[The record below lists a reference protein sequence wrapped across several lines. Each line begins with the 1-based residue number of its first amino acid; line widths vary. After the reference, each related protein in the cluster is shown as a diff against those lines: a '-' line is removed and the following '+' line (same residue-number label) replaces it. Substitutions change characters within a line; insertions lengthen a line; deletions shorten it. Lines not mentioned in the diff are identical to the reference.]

1 MKEKHSLGK
10 RLAAMGL
17 ALAVGLGSL
26 GIGVGRTTALAAS
39 DAPAWASNAMDKM
52 SELGVIRGDVDG
64 QIHANRAVTRAE
76 FISMLN
82 RAFNYTNHSGGDL
95 PFEDMTG
102 EEWYADNI
110 RVAYE
115 QGYFSG
121 ISETSAGATKAIN
134 REEAT
139 SLLCR
144 NLKIDTKEL
153 LLDQFTDGRNISRW
167 ARPTVGAAVD
177 KGYMSGYSDGSFR
190 PQRNI
195 SRAEAAVVLSNSLG
209 TMLTAPGDYTFGT
222 LSGNVTISSSDVV
235 LYDTVIA
242 GDLYI
247 TEGVGTGFLG
257 LSNVTVLG
265 EVIVCGGGEG
275 NWGGNSVTL
284 ENCTINKL
292 TADGPAER
300 PLALNAI
307 GTTAVN
313 STNVKSNAYL
323 ENSPDTEIGFSN
335 VVMDAEPD
343 EELHL
348 SGYFN
353 VVEVKGPQNGLTL
366 GKGSIGNL
374 VVDEDA
380 VDSIVVLDRDTNV
393 DNMRIDS
400 ASTIN
405 GRGDVE
411 TAYVTTAGVSIEMLP
426 NQIEIRPGVVTNING
441 KEMGSLDGEESSDEP
456 RILSGYPKTDEL
468 AQNATK
474 MMFSTNKP
482 GTIYWGLSYKEIDA
496 PTEDQLLKP
505 ATVAQFKQKGSISV
519 AESRKEDIISIGGL
533 ETDVQYTLYAVLK
546 DDHENVSNISKVTFR
561 TPNNTVPGFVAGY
574 PKAVGRTSE
583 SLDILA
589 MTTKDAAVYWVVM
602 PQGAVAPTVRQMRN
616 EEYEGDIA
624 HGHRNNCKKNAE
636 YSFTV
641 DDLEELVVY
650 DIYVMATDGIN
661 DSAVVKLT
669 GTTKD
674 TTPPEFTP
682 TTPRQDK
689 VQDTTVDVKVGTTE
703 NATLYYVVCERGTAW
718 PVPIPPAVEPP
729 DLDSDEAKEAI
740 LTANNAMISGRVN
753 VQVGQEATVQIRGL
767 QPETSYDCYMA
778 LADAAGNVST
788 IKKIVI
794 KTRDVI
800 PPTAEMYFPDDIEGR
815 PQVENE
821 IHIVFSEEVWNRLT
835 NAPMVPD
842 TADTEENVSLKNL
855 FVLYDRTN
863 GKNDETVRIDFTKV
877 RIEEGEKAATIV
889 VFPPDAFINQD
900 GGRGL
905 TSGSRYQF
913 ELSNIV
919 DTSGNAMKQKTLLEE
934 FQTTPPLVQLT
945 RTENEESVDKTKID
959 YLDATFTIEPQSNKT
974 ADSVLYDM
982 IFESDTTIS
991 FELYYREFGSTAN
1004 FQPLAISGLCDLS
1017 GSSMNTAYVPRIVV
1031 SPGQTK
1037 GAISLH
1043 YIIDRQIEGNEN
1055 FHYEKFSTLK
1065 PGEYGIRVTSIGSD
1079 SGRGGWNKT
1088 VNMAVRCVVGSR
1100 TNLNAIAPNPIP
1112 SVVDPAVESGN
1123 VSLVNYPLTFNL
1135 MLPFTDTIVPKF
1147 VDPYP
1152 LLYPPKDDASSLD
1165 NALIADTLIRPQVVA
1180 DRPATMYYLIAPVN
1194 GNVMDGQNTVDPML
1208 KEVQKDITIKPGDDT
1223 NPPVIENG
1231 YTFEQDNLDD
1241 CLGFAMLSGDKVPN
1255 GGIYG
1260 TWDIKNT
1267 TMHQYPIEGLEPEK
1281 VYDIFMVLKGTPAE
1295 PSHVWHRRFKTTKIK
1310 PPVLQRIQ
1318 VNPIVVPGTQEDAAQ
1333 VTIWSDKYSNIWWA
1347 IYPEDTVKDYLNDD
1361 GTSIKPA
1368 HVQTVTT
1375 MIRDS
1380 FGEASQMGALDHGE
1394 EIANESAGT
1403 YVTKTFQTKNGPGNY
1418 RVLAIAQSLITG
1430 NPPLEVGDLSDILV
1444 SSRFSRL
1451 DIIPPDLM
1459 GKRFTVN
1466 NKIVN
1471 IQFDKALYHWG
1482 GDNGKATEV
1491 TEDSAKTI
1499 QILEPADAKVIKGLM
1514 DANNVVDTLS
1524 IQLKEDPKHGQ
1535 TLTIMAI
1542 RRLANANNN
1551 PMMKNI
1557 TLTFVDGWIG
1567 PDGNAFTGYVVDPS
1581 EYSAPPPE
1589 MPDTPA
1595 PPDTTRTLF
1604 SNRGQQT
1611 VQTFGTA
1618 MNPPRVVTGI
1628 SAVSAI
1634 NRGGD
1639 YSGVVTVTFNG
1650 KVFYRDVD
1658 GSFQPIS
1665 NVTTLMDGLEMY
1677 GSGIITGA
1685 TESSFTAYSNLP
1697 DGTQASGKTL
1707 STAKLRFS
1715 DVQEGDRLVC
1725 TMTLY
1730 DTDGKVL
1737 NGFTLD
1743 FVDMENRAGANTG
1756 FSQARQQS
1764 RWELQ

>member
-411 TAYVTTAGVSIEMLP
+411 TAYVTTTGVSIEMLP

-718 PVPIPPAVEPP
+718 PVPTPPAVEPP
-729 DLDSDEAKEAI
+729 DLDSEEAKQAI
-740 LTANNAMISGRVN
+740 LTANNAMISGRMN
-753 VQVGQEATVQIRGL
+753 VQVGQEATAQIRGL

-800 PPTAEMYFPDDIEGR
+800 PPTAEMYFPDDVEGR

-934 FQTTPPLVQLT
+934 FQTTPPLVLLT

-982 IFESDTTIS
+982 ILESDTTIG
-991 FELYYREFGSTAN
+991 FELYYREYGSTAN
-1004 FQPLAISGLCDLS
+1004 FQPLAISGLCDL
-1017 GSSMNTAYVPRIVV
+1017 GIEGNTPNPSYEPVIMLNA
-1031 SPGQTK
+1031 GQSR
-1037 GAISLH
+1037 GAVSLH
-1043 YIIDRQIEGNEN
+1043 YIIDRQIEGNSN
-1055 FHYEKFSTLK
+1055 FHFERFNQLK
-1065 PGEYGIRVTSIGSD
+1065 PGEYGIRIVSIEGD
-1079 SGRGGWNKT
+1079 RTRGGWNKT
-1088 VNMAVRCVVGSR
+1088 VNMSVKCVAGSR
-1100 TNLNAIAPNPIP
+1100 TNLNAIAGNPLP
-1112 SVVDPAVESGN
+1112 SIVDGAIQAGN
-1123 VSLVNYPLTFNL
+1123 VSQVNYPLNFNL
-1135 MLPFTDTIVPKF
+1135 MLPFTDVLVPRF
-1147 VDPYP
+1147 LDGYP
-1152 LLYPPKDDASSLD
+1152 KLYPPKDDEPIES
-1165 NALIADTLIRPQVVA
+1165 ALIADMLIRPQVMT
-1180 DRPATMYYLIAPVN
+1180 DRKATLYYLLVPAGTVELNGFDETTQTYPQDELNRIGLDIMNDRLKVEN
-1194 GNVMDGQNTVDPML
+1194 RQWGNVEIESGNTM
-1208 KEVQKDITIKPGDDT
+1208 KEVK
-1223 NPPVIENG
+1223 IEN
-1231 YTFEQDNLDD
+1231 L
-1241 CLGFAMLSGDKVPN
+1241 M
-1255 GGIYG
+1255 
-1260 TWDIKNT
+1260 
-1267 TMHQYPIEGLEPEK
+1267 PETE
-1281 VYDIFMVLKGTPAE
+1281 YDVFFVLKGTPPE
-1295 PSHVWHRRFKTTKIK
+1295 LSDVWHKRFKTLKIE
-1310 PPVLQRIQ
+1310 PPVITGIRVDPDINFGMLSI
-1318 VNPIVVPGTQEDAAQ
+1318 T
-1333 VTIWSDKYSNIWWA
+1333 TDKSALVQWI
-1347 IYPEDTVKDYLNDD
+1347 IYPEARVKEFLTDDGAAIRDDAIDQVMNLILTDRNTTGQNAAVDWSQDPGQVAKPTAIEGEYRTDTVK
-1361 GTSIKPA
+1361 TK
-1368 HVQTVTT
+1368 
-1375 MIRDS
+1375 
-1380 FGEASQMGALDHGE
+1380 ELDRR
-1394 EIANESAGT
+1394 
-1403 YVTKTFQTKNGPGNY
+1403 YY
-1418 RVLAIAQSLITG
+1418 RVLAVAKTVLSDGVTV
-1430 NPPLEVGDLSDILV
+1430 VGDYSKIAV
-1444 SSRFSRL
+1444 SNTFTVYDNALPKLNGDRFPVDAENHIYVTFDKGLYFYKGQGQPGEPVTKDKVGSITTIPTTTQ
-1451 DIIPPDLM
+1451 IIPNGCSENGDGVVDVLCIKVPANLTEGYQVTILM
-1459 GKRFTVN
+1459 SNRITSQAGEGT
-1466 NKIVN
+1466 
-1471 IQFDKALYHWG
+1471 A
-1482 GDNGKATEV
+1482 E
-1491 TEDSAKTI
+1491 
-1499 QILEPADAKVIKGLM
+1499 
-1514 DANNVVDTLS
+1514 NVV
-1524 IQLKEDPKHGQ
+1524 
-1535 TLTIMAI
+1535 LTYVV
-1542 RRLANANNN
+1542 N
-1551 PMMKNI
+1551 K
-1557 TLTFVDGWIG
+1557 VG
-1567 PDGNAFTGYVVDPS
+1567 PDGGTPFTGFVTNPQD
-1581 EYSAPPPE
+1581 YSAPPPE
-1589 MPDTPA
+1589 TPD
-1595 PPDTTRTLF
+1595 PPTDTTRTLF
-1604 SNRGQQT
+1604 SNRGQ
-1611 VQTFGTA
+1611 QTFGTA

-1715 DVQEGDRLVC
+1715 NVQEGDRLVC

-1730 DTDGKVL
+1730 DTDGKAL

>member
-26 GIGVGRTTALAAS
+26 GMGVGRTTALAAS

-64 QIHANRAVTRAE
+64 QMHANRAVTRAE

-121 ISETSAGATKAIN
+121 ISETAAGATKAIN

-177 KGYMSGYSDGSFR
+177 KGYMSGYNDGSFR

-209 TMLTAPGDYTFGT
+209 TMLTQPGDYTFGT
-222 LSGNVTISSSDVV
+222 LNGNVTVSSSDVV

-247 TEGVGTGFLG
+247 TEGVGTGFVG
-257 LSNVTVLG
+257 FSNVTVLG

-275 NWGGNSVTL
+275 NWGGNSVTF
-284 ENCTINKL
+284 ENCTINRL
-292 TADGPAER
+292 TADGPADR

-323 ENSPDTEIGFSN
+323 ENDPDTEIGFAN
-335 VVMDAEPD
+335 VVMEAEPD

-366 GKGSIGNL
+366 GKGRIGNL

-380 VDSIVVLDRDTNV
+380 VDSVVVLDRDTNV

-400 ASTIN
+400 ASTVN
-405 GRGDVE
+405 GRGEVEKVYITTTDV
-411 TAYVTTAGVSIEMLP
+411 TVEMLP
-426 NQIEIRPGVVTNING
+426 NEIEIRPGVVTNING
-441 KEMGSLDGEESSDEP
+441 KEMGSLEGAESSDEP
-456 RILSGYPKTDEL
+456 QILSGYPKTDEL
-468 AQNATK
+468 AQNTTK

-546 DDHENVSNISKVTFR
+546 DDHENVSDISKVTFR

-641 DDLEELVVY
+641 NDLEELVIY
-650 DIYVMATDGIN
+650 DIYVMTTDGIN

-674 TTPPEFTP
+674 TTPPEFTA

-703 NATLYYVVCERGTAW
+703 NATLYYVVCERGTDW

-740 LTANNAMISGRVN
+740 LTANNAMISGRAN
-753 VQVGQEATVQIRGL
+753 VRVDQEATVQIRGL

-800 PPTAEMYFPDDIEGR
+800 PPTAKMYFPDDIEGR

-842 TADTEENVSLKNL
+842 TADTEEKVSLKNL

-863 GKNDETVRIDFTKV
+863 GKADETVRIDFTKV

-889 VFPPDAFINQD
+889 VFPPEAFINQD

-982 IFESDTTIS
+982 ILESDTTIS

-1017 GSSMNTAYVPRIVV
+1017 GNNMNTAYVPRIVV
-1031 SPGQTK
+1031 SPNQKK

-1112 SVVDPAVESGN
+1112 GVVDPAVESGN

-1152 LLYPPKDDASSLD
+1152 LLYAPEEDEGLEE
-1165 NALIADTLIRPQVVA
+1165 ALIADTLIRPQVVA

-1194 GNVMDGQNTVDPML
+1194 GDMNGQNTVDPAL
-1208 KEVQKDITIKPGDDT
+1208 QEVTKSMEIKPGAGQ
-1223 NPPVIENG
+1223 VQVV
-1231 YTFEQDNLDD
+1231 TFEQDNLDD
-1241 CLGFAMLSGDKVPN
+1241 CLGFAMLSGDKVPT

-1347 IYPEDTVKDYLNDD
+1347 IYPEDAVKDYLDDD
-1361 GTSIKPA
+1361 GTSIKPDD
-1368 HVQTVTT
+1368 VQTVIS

-1403 YVTKTFQTKNGPGNY
+1403 YVTKTFQTKNGTGNY

-1430 NPPLEVGDLSDILV
+1430 NPPLEVGDLSEILV

-1451 DIIPPDLM
+1451 DIIPPDLL
-1459 GKRFTVN
+1459 GDRFTVE
-1466 NKIVN
+1466 NKVVN
-1471 IQFDKALYHWG
+1471 IMFDKALYFWG
-1482 GDNGKATEV
+1482 GDNG
-1491 TEDSAKTI
+1491 SAKKVTPETAKTDI
-1499 QILEPADAKVIKGLM
+1499 TVINPAGAKVTNGYV
-1514 DANNVVDTLS
+1514 DANGAVTILGITL
-1524 IQLKEDPKHGQ
+1524 QTEPKHGE
-1535 TLTIMAI
+1535 TLQIFAMNY
-1542 RRLANANNN
+1542 LSNANNN
-1551 PMMKNI
+1551 PMTKHI
-1557 TLTFVDGWIG
+1557 QLTYVDGWIG
-1567 PDGNAFTGYVVDPS
+1567 PDGNAFTGYVLNFAD
-1581 EYSAPPPE
+1581 YSAPPPPE
-1589 MPDTPA
+1589 TPDTPDK
-1595 PPDTTRTLF
+1595 PDAGRTLF
-1604 SNRGQQT
+1604 SNRAQQT
-1611 VQTFGTA
+1611 VQTFGMA
-1618 MNPPRVVTGI
+1618 MNPPKVTTGI

-1639 YSGVVTVTFNG
+1639 YSGLVTISFSG

-1658 GSFQPIS
+1658 GSFKPIS
-1665 NVTTLMDGLEMY
+1665 DVKTLMDGLQMY
-1677 GSGIITGA
+1677 GSGQITGA

-1697 DGTQASGKTL
+1697 DGTTASGKTL

-1715 DVQEGDRLVC
+1715 NVQEGDRLVC

-1730 DTDGKVL
+1730 DTNGKAL

-1743 FVDMENRAGANTG
+1743 FVDMESRAGANMG

>member
-26 GIGVGRTTALAAS
+26 GLGAGRATVLAAN
-39 DAPAWASNAMDKM
+39 DAPAWASDAVDKM
-52 SELGVIRGDVDG
+52 SELGVIRGDADG
-64 QIHANRAVTRAE
+64 QMHANRAVTRAE

-82 RAFNYTNHSGGDL
+82 RAFNYTDHSGGDL

-121 ISETSAGATKAIN
+121 VSETAAGATRAIN

-177 KGYMSGYSDGSFR
+177 KGYMSGYNDGSFR
-190 PQRNI
+190 PKRNI

-209 TMLTAPGDYTFGT
+209 TILSAPGDYTFGT
-222 LSGNVTISSSDVV
+222 LNGNVTVSSSDVV

-247 TEGVGTGFLG
+247 TEGVGTGFAG
-257 LSNVTVLG
+257 FSNVTVLG

-275 NWGGNSVTL
+275 NWGGNSVTF
-284 ENCTINKL
+284 ENCTINRL
-292 TADGPAER
+292 TADGPADR
-300 PLALNAI
+300 PLALYAI

-323 ENSPDTEIGFSN
+323 ENHPDTEVGFAN
-335 VVMDAEPD
+335 VTMDGEPD

-353 VVEVKGPQNGLTL
+353 VVEVMGPQNGLTL
-366 GKGSIGNL
+366 GKGRIGNL

-380 VDSIVVLDRDTNV
+380 ADSIVVLDRDTTV
-393 DNMRIDS
+393 DNMRVDS
-400 ASTIN
+400 ASTVN
-405 GRGDVE
+405 GSGDVDMV
-411 TAYVTTAGVSIEMLP
+411 YVTTPGVTIEMLP
-426 NQIEIRPGVVTNING
+426 DQIEIRPGVVTNING

-468 AQNATK
+468 AQNTTK
-474 MMFSTNKP
+474 MLFSTNKP
-482 GTIYWGLSYKEIDA
+482 GTVYWGLSYKEIDA
-496 PTEDQLLKP
+496 PTEDQLLKS
-505 ATVAQFKQKGSISV
+505 ATVVQFKQKGSLAV
-519 AESRKEDIISIGGL
+519 AESRNELSINIGGL
-533 ETDVQYTLYAVLK
+533 ETDVQYTLYALLQ
-546 DDHENVSNISKVTFR
+546 DDRGDVSPIREVTFR
-561 TPNNTVPGFVAGY
+561 TPNNTVPGFVSGY
-574 PKAVGRTSE
+574 PRAEGRTSS

-641 DDLEELVVY
+641 NGLEELVVY
-650 DIYVMATDGIN
+650 DIYVMTTDGIN

-674 TTPPEFTP
+674 TTPPEFTA

-703 NATLYYVVCERGTAW
+703 NATLYYVVCERGTDW
-718 PVPIPPAVEPP
+718 PVPVPPAVEPP
-729 DLDSDEAKEAI
+729 ALDSEEAKQAI

-753 VQVGQEATVQIRGL
+753 VRVDQEATVQIRGL

-778 LADAAGNVST
+778 LADAAGNVSD

-800 PPTAEMYFPDDIEGR
+800 PPTAEMFFPDDIEGR

-842 TADTEENVSLKNL
+842 TEDTEENVSLKNL
-855 FVLYDRTN
+855 FVLYDRTD
-863 GKNDETVRIDFTKV
+863 GKSNETVSIDFTKV
-877 RIEEGEKAATIV
+877 RIEEGEKAATVV
-889 VFPPDAFINQD
+889 VFPPEAFINQD

-982 IFESDTTIS
+982 ILESDTTIG

-1017 GSSMNTAYVPRIVV
+1017 GSSTNADYEPVIMLNA
-1031 SPGQTK
+1031 GQSK
-1037 GAISLH
+1037 GAVSLH
-1043 YIIDRQIEGNEN
+1043 YIIDRQIEGNTL
-1055 FHYEKFSTLK
+1055 FHFERFNQLK
-1065 PGEYGIRVTSIGSD
+1065 PGEYGIRIVSIEGD
-1079 SGRGGWNKT
+1079 RTRGGWNRT
-1088 VNMAVRCVVGSR
+1088 VNISVKCVSGSR
-1100 TNLNAIAPNPIP
+1100 TNLNAIAGNPLP
-1112 SVVDPAVESGN
+1112 SIVDGAIQAGN
-1123 VSLVNYPLTFNL
+1123 VSQVNYPLNFNL
-1135 MLPFTDTIVPKF
+1135 MIPFTDTIIPHFLDGYPK
-1147 VDPYP
+1147 
-1152 LLYPPKDDASSLD
+1152 LEPPKEGEPIE
-1165 NALIADTLIRPQVVA
+1165 NALIADMLIRPQVMT
-1180 DRPATMYYLIAPVN
+1180 DRAATLYYLLVPAGTVELNNFNETTQTYPQDELNRIGLDIMNDRLKVEERQW
-1194 GNVMDGQNTVDPML
+1194 GNV
-1208 KEVQKDITIKPGDDT
+1208 
-1223 NPPVIENG
+1223 
-1231 YTFEQDNLDD
+1231 
-1241 CLGFAMLSGDKVPN
+1241 
-1255 GGIYG
+1255 
-1260 TWDIKNT
+1260 
-1267 TMHQYPIEGLEPEK
+1267 PIESGNTMKEIKIEDLTPETE
-1281 VYDIFMVLKGTPAE
+1281 YDIFFVLKGTPPE
-1295 PSHVWHRRFKTTKIK
+1295 LSDVWHKRFTTLKIE
-1310 PPVLQRIQ
+1310 PPVLTGIRVDPD
-1318 VNPIVVPGTQEDAAQ
+1318 VNFGTLSITA
-1333 VTIWSDKYSNIWWA
+1333 DKSALVQWI
-1347 IYPEDTVKDYLNDD
+1347 IYPEARVKDYLNED
-1361 GTSIKPA
+1361 GTVKDDSIDEVMNLILTDRNTTGANAAVDWSADPGQVAKPTA
-1368 HVQTVTT
+1368 
-1375 MIRDS
+1375 ID
-1380 FGEASQMGALDHGE
+1380 GEYRTDP
-1394 EIANESAGT
+1394 
-1403 YVTKTFQTKNGPGNY
+1403 VRTKNLDRRYY
-1418 RVLAIAQSLITG
+1418 RVLAIAKTVLSDGVTV
-1430 NPPLEVGDLSDILV
+1430 VGDYSKILV
-1444 SSRFSRL
+1444 SNT
-1451 DIIPPDLM
+1451 
-1459 GKRFTVN
+1459 FTVYDN
-1466 NKIVN
+1466 ALPKLNGDRFPVVEMTEGTETIHTVN
-1471 IQFDKALYHWG
+1471 VNFDKGLYFYKG
-1482 GDNGKATEV
+1482 QGQPGEKVTKDNVNE
-1491 TEDSAKTI
+1491 I
-1499 QILEPADAKVIKGLM
+1499 QTMPVGTSVYADGCFQ
-1514 DANNVVDTLS
+1514 NNDGVVDVLC
-1524 IQLKEDPKHGQ
+1524 IKVPANLKDGYQ
-1535 TLTIMAI
+1535 LTILMLN
-1542 RRLANANNN
+1542 R
-1551 PMMKNI
+1551 I
-1557 TLTFVDGWIG
+1557 TSQAGEGTAQNVLLTYVENKVG
-1567 PDGNAFTGYVVDPS
+1567 PDGNTFTGFVTNPQDYTT
-1581 EYSAPPPE
+1581 PPPTT
-1589 MPDTPA
+1589 PDTGA
-1595 PPDTTRTLF
+1595 DTASNRTLF
-1604 SNRGQQT
+1604 SQRNQAQT
-1611 VQTFGTA
+1611 MTLRGTA
-1618 MNPPRVVTGI
+1618 MNPPKVVTGI
-1628 SAVSAI
+1628 SAVSAVT
-1634 NRGGD
+1634 RGGD
-1639 YSGVVTVTFNG
+1639 YSGLVTITFSG
-1650 KVFYRDVD
+1650 KVFYRDTD

-1665 NVTTLMDGLEMY
+1665 NVKTLLDALQMY
-1677 GSGIITGA
+1677 GSGQITGA
-1685 TESSFTAYSNLP
+1685 TESTFTAYSALP
-1697 DGTQASGKTL
+1697 DGTAASGKTL

-1715 DVQEGDRLVC
+1715 GVQEGDRLVC
-1725 TMTLY
+1725 SMNFY
-1730 DTDGKVL
+1730 DADGRVL

-1756 FSQARQQS
+1756 FSQARQKS
-1764 RWELQ
+1764 YWELQN

>member
-26 GIGVGRTTALAAS
+26 GIGVGRITALAAS

-411 TAYVTTAGVSIEMLP
+411 TAYVTTTGVSIEMLP

-934 FQTTPPLVQLT
+934 FQTTPPLVLLT

-982 IFESDTTIS
+982 ILESDTTIG
-991 FELYYREFGSTAN
+991 FELYYREYGSTAN
-1004 FQPLAISGLCDLS
+1004 FQPLAISGLCDL
-1017 GSSMNTAYVPRIVV
+1017 GIEGNTPNPSYEPVIMLNA
-1031 SPGQTK
+1031 GQSR
-1037 GAISLH
+1037 GAVSLH
-1043 YIIDRQIEGNEN
+1043 YIIDRQIEGNSN
-1055 FHYEKFSTLK
+1055 FHFERFNQLK
-1065 PGEYGIRVTSIGSD
+1065 PGEYGIRIVSIEGD
-1079 SGRGGWNKT
+1079 RTRGGWNKT
-1088 VNMAVRCVVGSR
+1088 VNMSVKCVAGSR
-1100 TNLNAIAPNPIP
+1100 TNLNAIAGNPLP
-1112 SVVDPAVESGN
+1112 SIVDGAIQAGN
-1123 VSLVNYPLTFNL
+1123 VSQVNYPLNFNL
-1135 MLPFTDTIVPKF
+1135 MLPFTDVLVPRF
-1147 VDPYP
+1147 LDGYP
-1152 LLYPPKDDASSLD
+1152 KLYPPKDDEPIES
-1165 NALIADTLIRPQVVA
+1165 ALIADMLIRPQVMT
-1180 DRPATMYYLIAPVN
+1180 DRKATLYYLLVPAGTVELNGFDETTQTYPQDELNRIGLDIMNDRLKVEN
-1194 GNVMDGQNTVDPML
+1194 RQWGNVEIESGNTM
-1208 KEVQKDITIKPGDDT
+1208 KEVK
-1223 NPPVIENG
+1223 IEN
-1231 YTFEQDNLDD
+1231 L
-1241 CLGFAMLSGDKVPN
+1241 M
-1255 GGIYG
+1255 
-1260 TWDIKNT
+1260 
-1267 TMHQYPIEGLEPEK
+1267 PETE
-1281 VYDIFMVLKGTPAE
+1281 YDVFFVLKGTPPE
-1295 PSHVWHRRFKTTKIK
+1295 LSDVWHKRFKTLKIE
-1310 PPVLQRIQ
+1310 PPVITGIRVDPDINFGMLSI
-1318 VNPIVVPGTQEDAAQ
+1318 T
-1333 VTIWSDKYSNIWWA
+1333 TDKSALVQWI
-1347 IYPEDTVKDYLNDD
+1347 IYPEARVKEFLTDDGAAIRDDAIDQVMNLILTDRNTTGQNAAVDWSQDPGQVAKPTAIEGEYRTDTVK
-1361 GTSIKPA
+1361 TK
-1368 HVQTVTT
+1368 
-1375 MIRDS
+1375 
-1380 FGEASQMGALDHGE
+1380 ELDRR
-1394 EIANESAGT
+1394 
-1403 YVTKTFQTKNGPGNY
+1403 YY
-1418 RVLAIAQSLITG
+1418 RVLAVAKTVLSDGVTV
-1430 NPPLEVGDLSDILV
+1430 VGDYSKIAV
-1444 SSRFSRL
+1444 SNTFTVYDNALPKLNGDRFPVDAENHIYVTFDKGLYFYKGQGQPGEPVTKDKVGSITTIPTTTQ
-1451 DIIPPDLM
+1451 IIPNGCSENGDGVVDVLCIEVPANLTEGYQVTILM
-1459 GKRFTVN
+1459 SNRITSQAGEGT
-1466 NKIVN
+1466 
-1471 IQFDKALYHWG
+1471 A
-1482 GDNGKATEV
+1482 E
-1491 TEDSAKTI
+1491 
-1499 QILEPADAKVIKGLM
+1499 
-1514 DANNVVDTLS
+1514 NVV
-1524 IQLKEDPKHGQ
+1524 
-1535 TLTIMAI
+1535 LTYVV
-1542 RRLANANNN
+1542 N
-1551 PMMKNI
+1551 K
-1557 TLTFVDGWIG
+1557 VG
-1567 PDGNAFTGYVVDPS
+1567 PDGGTPFTGFVTNPQD
-1581 EYSAPPPE
+1581 YSAPPPE
-1589 MPDTPA
+1589 TPD
-1595 PPDTTRTLF
+1595 PPTDTTRTLF

-1715 DVQEGDRLVC
+1715 NVQEGDRLVC

-1730 DTDGKVL
+1730 DTDGKAL

>member
-39 DAPAWASNAMDKM
+39 DAPAWASDAMNKM
-52 SELGVIRGDVDG
+52 SELGVIMGDADG
-64 QIHANRAVTRAE
+64 QMHANRAVTRAE

-167 ARPTVGAAVD
+167 ARPAVGAAVD

-247 TEGVGTGFLG
+247 TEGVGTGFVG

-275 NWGGNSVTL
+275 NWGGNSVTF

-323 ENSPDTEIGFSN
+323 ENSPDTEIGFAN

-411 TAYVTTAGVSIEMLP
+411 TVYVTTTGVTIEMLP

-441 KEMGSLDGEESSDEP
+441 KEMGSLDGAESSDEP
-456 RILSGYPKTDEL
+456 QILSGYPKTDEL

-505 ATVAQFKQKGSISV
+505 ATVAQFKQKGTISV

-546 DDHENVSNISKVTFR
+546 DDHENVSDIRKVTFR
-561 TPNNTVPGFVAGY
+561 TPNNTVPGFVSGY

-650 DIYVMATDGIN
+650 DIYVMVTDGIN

-718 PVPIPPAVEPP
+718 PVPTPPAVEPP
-729 DLDSDEAKEAI
+729 DLDSEEAKQAI
-740 LTANNAMISGRVN
+740 LTANNAMISGRMN
-753 VQVGQEATVQIRGL
+753 VQVGQEATAQIRGL

-778 LADAAGNVST
+778 LADAAGNVSA

-877 RIEEGEKAATIV
+877 RIEEGEKAATVV

-934 FQTTPPLVQLT
+934 FQTTPPLVLLT

-982 IFESDTTIS
+982 ILESDTTIG
-991 FELYYREFGSTAN
+991 FELYYREYGSTAN
-1004 FQPLAISGLCDLS
+1004 FQPLAISGLCDL
-1017 GSSMNTAYVPRIVV
+1017 GIEGNTPNPSYEPVIMLNA
-1031 SPGQTK
+1031 GQNR

-1043 YIIDRQIEGNEN
+1043 YIIDRQIEGNSN
-1055 FHYEKFSTLK
+1055 FHFEKFNQLN
-1065 PGEYGIRVTSIGSD
+1065 PGEYGIRIVSIEGD
-1079 SGRGGWNKT
+1079 RTRGGWNKT
-1088 VNMAVRCVVGSR
+1088 VNMSVKCVAGSR
-1100 TNLNAIAPNPIP
+1100 TNLNAIAGNPLP
-1112 SVVDPAVESGN
+1112 SIVDGAIQAGN
-1123 VSLVNYPLTFNL
+1123 VSQVNYPLNFNL
-1135 MLPFTDTIVPKF
+1135 MLPFTDILIPRFLDGYPK
-1147 VDPYP
+1147 
-1152 LLYPPKDDASSLD
+1152 LYPPKDDEPIES
-1165 NALIADTLIRPQVVA
+1165 ALIADMLIRPQVMT
-1180 DRPATMYYLIAPVN
+1180 DRKATLYYLLVPAGTVELNGFDETTQTYPQEELNRIDLDIMNDRLKVEN
-1194 GNVMDGQNTVDPML
+1194 RQWGNVEIESGNTM
-1208 KEVQKDITIKPGDDT
+1208 KEIK
-1223 NPPVIENG
+1223 IEN
-1231 YTFEQDNLDD
+1231 L
-1241 CLGFAMLSGDKVPN
+1241 M
-1255 GGIYG
+1255 
-1260 TWDIKNT
+1260 
-1267 TMHQYPIEGLEPEK
+1267 PETE
-1281 VYDIFMVLKGTPAE
+1281 YDVFFVLKGTPPE
-1295 PSHVWHRRFKTTKIK
+1295 LSDVWHKRFKTLKIE
-1310 PPVLQRIQ
+1310 PPVITGIRVDPDINFGMLSI
-1318 VNPIVVPGTQEDAAQ
+1318 T
-1333 VTIWSDKYSNIWWA
+1333 TDKSALVQWI
-1347 IYPEDTVKDYLNDD
+1347 IYPEARVKDYLNPD
-1361 GTSIKPA
+1361 GSVKEEHIDEVMKLILTERNTTGQNAAVDWSQDPGQVAKPTA
-1368 HVQTVTT
+1368 INGEYRTDTVKTK
-1375 MIRDS
+1375 
-1380 FGEASQMGALDHGE
+1380 ELDRR
-1394 EIANESAGT
+1394 
-1403 YVTKTFQTKNGPGNY
+1403 YY
-1418 RVLAIAQSLITG
+1418 RVLAVAKTVLSDGVTV
-1430 NPPLEVGDLSDILV
+1430 VGDYSKIAV
-1444 SSRFSRL
+1444 SNT
-1451 DIIPPDLM
+1451 
-1459 GKRFTVN
+1459 FTVYDN
-1466 NKIVN
+1466 ALPKLNGDRFPVDVENHIYVTFDKGLYFYKGQGQPGEPVKKDKVGSIATIPTSTKIVPDGCKEN
-1471 IQFDKALYHWG
+1471 
-1482 GDNGKATEV
+1482 GDGVVDVLCIEV
-1491 TEDSAKTI
+1491 PANLMEGYQVTI
-1499 QILEPADAKVIKGLM
+1499 LM
-1514 DANNVVDTLS
+1514 KDRITSQAGEGTAENVV
-1524 IQLKEDPKHGQ
+1524 
-1535 TLTIMAI
+1535 LTYVV
-1542 RRLANANNN
+1542 N
-1551 PMMKNI
+1551 K
-1557 TLTFVDGWIG
+1557 VG
-1567 PDGNAFTGYVVDPS
+1567 PDGGTPFTGFVTNPQDYT
-1581 EYSAPPPE
+1581 APPPE
-1589 MPDTPA
+1589 TPDPGPTP
-1595 PPDTTRTLF
+1595 PTTRTLY
-1604 SNRGQQT
+1604 SNRGDSQVSQL
-1611 VQTFGTA
+1611 GMA
-1618 MNPPRVVTGI
+1618 MNPPKVVTGI

-1639 YSGVVTVTFNG
+1639 YSGLVTITFNG

-1665 NVTTLMDGLEMY
+1665 NVNTLMEGLEIY
-1677 GSGIITGA
+1677 GSGQITGA

-1715 DVQEGDRLVC
+1715 NVQEGDRLVC

-1730 DTDGKVL
+1730 NTDGKAL

>member
-52 SELGVIRGDVDG
+52 SELGVIRGDADG
-64 QIHANRAVTRAE
+64 QMHANRAVTRAE

-1152 LLYPPKDDASSLD
+1152 LLYPPAADESLED
-1165 NALIADTLIRPQVVA
+1165 ALIADILIRPQVVA
-1180 DRPATMYYLIAPVN
+1180 DRAATMYYLIAPVN
-1194 GNVMDGQNTVDPML
+1194 GNKPDGQNTVDPLL
-1208 KEVQKDITIKPGDDT
+1208 KEVQKDITIKPGDAN
-1223 NPPVIENG
+1223 NPPVVIKG

-1241 CLGFAMLSGDKVPN
+1241 CLGFAMLSGDKVPS

-1267 TMHQYPIEGLEPEK
+1267 TMHQDVIEGLEPEK
-1281 VYDIFMVLKGTPAE
+1281 YYDIFMVLKGTPAE
-1295 PSHVWHRRFKTTKIK
+1295 PSHVWHRRFQTTKIA
-1310 PPVLQRIQ
+1310 PPVLDIKGMTAGDGLENITIRSDKLADIVWIAYPEQALKDFLMTDPD
-1318 VNPIVVPGTQEDAAQ
+1318 NPAREIVKPELKDQ
-1333 VTIWSDKYSNIWWA
+1333 VTNMIISGQEGEIGGERPVDSGSGVAAFGNTNEYLLQTQVKNI
-1347 IYPEDTVKDYLNDD
+1347 T
-1361 GTSIKPA
+1361 
-1368 HVQTVTT
+1368 
-1375 MIRDS
+1375 R
-1380 FGEASQMGALDHGE
+1380 
-1394 EIANESAGT
+1394 GT
-1403 YVTKTFQTKNGPGNY
+1403 YYKLIGIAKARLSNGTPIGEY
-1418 RVLAIAQSLITG
+1418 S
-1430 NPPLEVGDLSDILV
+1430 EILV
-1444 SSRFSRL
+1444 STRFTPRDTTPPTYAVNINGVEEKPEASGFYDGRITIVFSEPL
-1451 DIIPPDLM
+1451 FYRPMEGAPWQPVADANTFFSMLSDPFGLTVVNSVFADVPIEGADGSTTTAKALQSITMSFTGKRDGDIIYSL
-1459 GKRFTVN
+1459 RE
-1466 NKIVN
+1466 
-1471 IQFDKALYHWG
+1471 LC
-1482 GDNGKATEV
+1482 
-1491 TEDSAKTI
+1491 
-1499 QILEPADAKVIKGLM
+1499 DA
-1514 DANNVVDTLS
+1514 S
-1524 IQLKEDPKHGQ
+1524 
-1535 TLTIMAI
+1535 
-1542 RRLANANNN
+1542 
-1551 PMMKNI
+1551 
-1557 TLTFVDGWIG
+1557 
-1567 PDGNAFTGYVVDPS
+1567 GNALGQFEIKFEGLADKIPK
-1581 EYSAPPPE
+1581 PPE
-1589 MPDTPA
+1589 TPD
-1595 PPDTTRTLF
+1595 PPTDTTRTLF

>member
-26 GIGVGRTTALAAS
+26 GMGMGRTTALAAS
-39 DAPAWASNAMDKM
+39 DAPAWASDAMNKM
-52 SELGVIRGDVDG
+52 SDLGVIKGDVDG
-64 QIHANRAVTRAE
+64 QMHANRAVTRAE

-121 ISETSAGATKAIN
+121 TSETTAGATKAIN

-247 TEGVGTGFLG
+247 TEGVGTGFAG
-257 LSNVTVLG
+257 FSNVTVLG

-275 NWGGNSVTL
+275 NWGGNSVTF

-292 TADGPAER
+292 TADGPADR

-335 VVMDAEPD
+335 VVMNAEPD

-366 GKGSIGNL
+366 GKGRIGNL

-393 DNMRIDS
+393 DNMRVDS

-405 GRGDVE
+405 GRGEVE
-411 TAYVTTAGVSIEMLP
+411 KAYVTTTGVTIEMLP

-456 RILSGYPKTDEL
+456 QILSGYPKTDEL
-468 AQNATK
+468 AQNTTK

-496 PTEDQLLKP
+496 PTEEQLLKP

-533 ETDVQYTLYAVLK
+533 ETDVQYTLYAILK
-546 DDHENVSNISKVTFR
+546 DDHENVSSISKVTFR
-561 TPNNTVPGFVAGY
+561 TPNNTVPGFAAGY
-574 PKAVGRTSE
+574 PKAEGRTSE

-650 DIYVMATDGIN
+650 DIYVMVTDGIN

-674 TTPPEFTP
+674 TTPPEFTA

-800 PPTAEMYFPDDIEGR
+800 PPTAEMYFPDNVEGR

-842 TADTEENVSLKNL
+842 TEDTEENVSLKNL

-863 GKNDETVRIDFTKV
+863 NKNDETVRIDFTKV

-889 VFPPDAFINQD
+889 VFPPEAFINED

-934 FQTTPPLVQLT
+934 FQTTPPLVLLT

-982 IFESDTTIS
+982 ILESDTTIG
-991 FELYYREFGSTAN
+991 FELYYREYGSTAN
-1004 FQPLAISGLCDLS
+1004 FQPLAISGLCNLN
-1017 GSSMNTAYVPRIVV
+1017 GSNINTAYVPRIVV
-1031 SPGQTK
+1031 SQNQKK

-1043 YIIDRQIEGNEN
+1043 SIIDRYIEGNEN
-1055 FHYEKFSTLK
+1055 YHYEKFSTLK

-1088 VNMAVRCVVGSR
+1088 VNMAIRCVVGSR

-1112 SVVDPAVESGN
+1112 DVVDPAVEAGN
-1123 VSLVNYPLTFNL
+1123 ISLVNYPLTFNL

-1147 VDPYP
+1147 VPPYP
-1152 LLYPPKDDASSLD
+1152 LLYPPADDETTD
-1165 NALIADTLIRPQVVA
+1165 EALIADTLIRPQVAV

-1194 GNVMDGQNTVDPML
+1194 GNKMDGQNTVDPAL
-1208 KEVQKDITIKPGDDT
+1208 KEVQKDVQIKPDAGEER
-1223 NPPVIENG
+1223 VW
-1231 YTFEQDNLDD
+1231 TFEQDNLDD
-1241 CLGFAMLSGDKVPN
+1241 CLGFAMLSGDKVPT

-1260 TWDIKNT
+1260 TIDIVNT
-1267 TMHQYPIEGLEPEK
+1267 TMHQPTLEGLEPEK
-1281 VYDIFMVLKGTPAE
+1281 VYDIFLVLKGTPAE
-1295 PSHVWHRRFKTTKIK
+1295 PSHVWHRRFQTTKIK

-1318 VNPIVVPGTQEDAAQ
+1318 VNPIVVQGTGEDAAQ

-1347 IYPEDTVKDYLNDD
+1347 IYPEDAVRDYLNDD
-1361 GTSIKPA
+1361 GTSIKPE
-1368 HVQTVTT
+1368 HVQTVTS

-1394 EIANESAGT
+1394 EIANESGTT
-1403 YVTKTFQTKNGPGNY
+1403 YVTKTFQTKNGTGNY

-1430 NPPLEVGDLSDILV
+1430 NPPLEVGDLSEILV
-1444 SSRFSRL
+1444 SNKFSRL
-1451 DIIPPDLM
+1451 DIIPPDLLM
-1459 GKRFTVN
+1459 DRFTVKDN
-1466 NKIVN
+1466 IVN
-1471 IQFDKALYHWG
+1471 VTFDKALYHWG
-1482 GDNGKATEV
+1482 GDNGKAEAV
-1491 TEDSAKTI
+1491 TAESAKTI
-1499 QILEPADAKVIKGLM
+1499 DILEPAGAAVIKGLI

-1524 IQLKEDPKHGQ
+1524 IQLPGAPKHGE

-1551 PMMKNI
+1551 AMLKNI

-1567 PDGNAFTGYVVDPS
+1567 PDGNAFTGYVLNPQDYKAPEPETPDPG
-1581 EYSAPPPE
+1581 
-1589 MPDTPA
+1589 PDTP
-1595 PPDTTRTLF
+1595 PTTRTLY
-1604 SNRGQQT
+1604 SLR
-1611 VQTFGTA
+1611 GTA

-1634 NRGGD
+1634 ERGGD
-1639 YSGVVTVTFNG
+1639 YSGVVTVSFSGN
-1650 KVFYRDVD
+1650 VFYKDTD

-1665 NVTTLMDGLEMY
+1665 DVKTLMDGLEMY
-1677 GSGIITGA
+1677 GSGVITGA
-1685 TESSFTAYSNLP
+1685 TESSFTAYGNLP
-1697 DGTQASGKTL
+1697 DGTPASGKTL
-1707 STAKLRFS
+1707 STAKLRFGN
-1715 DVQEGDRLVC
+1715 VQEGDRLVC

-1730 DTDGKVL
+1730 DMDGKVL

-1764 RWELQ
+1764 RWELQK

>member
-52 SELGVIRGDVDG
+52 SELGVIRGDADG
-64 QIHANRAVTRAE
+64 QMHANRAVTRAE

-411 TAYVTTAGVSIEMLP
+411 TAYVTTTGVSIEMLP

-718 PVPIPPAVEPP
+718 PVPTPPAVEPP
-729 DLDSDEAKEAI
+729 DLDSEEAKQAI
-740 LTANNAMISGRVN
+740 LTANNAMISGRMN
-753 VQVGQEATVQIRGL
+753 VQVGQEATAQIRGL

-800 PPTAEMYFPDDIEGR
+800 PPTAEMYFPDDVEGR

-934 FQTTPPLVQLT
+934 FQTTPPLVLLT

-982 IFESDTTIS
+982 ILESDTTIG
-991 FELYYREFGSTAN
+991 FELYYREYGSTAN
-1004 FQPLAISGLCDLS
+1004 FQPLAISGLCDL
-1017 GSSMNTAYVPRIVV
+1017 GIEGNTPNPSYEPVIMLNA
-1031 SPGQTK
+1031 GQSR
-1037 GAISLH
+1037 GAVSLH
-1043 YIIDRQIEGNEN
+1043 YIIDRQIEGNSN
-1055 FHYEKFSTLK
+1055 FHFERFNQLK
-1065 PGEYGIRVTSIGSD
+1065 PGEYGIRIVSIEGD
-1079 SGRGGWNKT
+1079 RTRGGWNKT
-1088 VNMAVRCVVGSR
+1088 VNMSVKCVAGSR
-1100 TNLNAIAPNPIP
+1100 TNLNAIAGNPLP
-1112 SVVDPAVESGN
+1112 SIVDGAIQAGN
-1123 VSLVNYPLTFNL
+1123 VSQVNYPLNFNL
-1135 MLPFTDTIVPKF
+1135 MLPFTDVLVPRF
-1147 VDPYP
+1147 LDGYP
-1152 LLYPPKDDASSLD
+1152 KLYPPKDDEPIES
-1165 NALIADTLIRPQVVA
+1165 ALIADMLIRPQVMT
-1180 DRPATMYYLIAPVN
+1180 DRKATLYYLLVPAGTVELNGFDETTQTYPQDELNRIGLDIMNDRLKVEN
-1194 GNVMDGQNTVDPML
+1194 RQWGNVEIESGNTM
-1208 KEVQKDITIKPGDDT
+1208 KEVK
-1223 NPPVIENG
+1223 IEN
-1231 YTFEQDNLDD
+1231 L
-1241 CLGFAMLSGDKVPN
+1241 M
-1255 GGIYG
+1255 
-1260 TWDIKNT
+1260 
-1267 TMHQYPIEGLEPEK
+1267 PETE
-1281 VYDIFMVLKGTPAE
+1281 YDVFFVLKGTPPE
-1295 PSHVWHRRFKTTKIK
+1295 LSDVWHKRFKTLKIE
-1310 PPVLQRIQ
+1310 PPVITGIRVDPDINFGMLSI
-1318 VNPIVVPGTQEDAAQ
+1318 T
-1333 VTIWSDKYSNIWWA
+1333 TDKSALVQWI
-1347 IYPEDTVKDYLNDD
+1347 IYPEARVKEFLTDDGAAIRDDAIDQVMNLILTDRNTTGQNAAVDWSQDPGQVAKPTAIEGEYRTDTVK
-1361 GTSIKPA
+1361 TK
-1368 HVQTVTT
+1368 
-1375 MIRDS
+1375 
-1380 FGEASQMGALDHGE
+1380 ELDRR
-1394 EIANESAGT
+1394 
-1403 YVTKTFQTKNGPGNY
+1403 YY
-1418 RVLAIAQSLITG
+1418 RVLAVAKTVLSDGVTV
-1430 NPPLEVGDLSDILV
+1430 VGDYSKIAV
-1444 SSRFSRL
+1444 SNT
-1451 DIIPPDLM
+1451 
-1459 GKRFTVN
+1459 FTVYDN
-1466 NKIVN
+1466 ALPKLNGDRFPVDPENHIYVT
-1471 IQFDKALYHWG
+1471 FDKGLYFYKG
-1482 GDNGKATEV
+1482 QGQPGEPVTKKKVDSITTIPTTTQIVSDGCSENGDGVVDVLCIKVPANLTEGYQL
-1491 TEDSAKTI
+1491 TI
-1499 QILEPADAKVIKGLM
+1499 LM
-1514 DANNVVDTLS
+1514 SNRITSQAGEGTAENVV
-1524 IQLKEDPKHGQ
+1524 
-1535 TLTIMAI
+1535 LTYVV
-1542 RRLANANNN
+1542 N
-1551 PMMKNI
+1551 K
-1557 TLTFVDGWIG
+1557 VG
-1567 PDGNAFTGYVVDPS
+1567 PDGGTPFTGFVTNPQDYT
-1581 EYSAPPPE
+1581 APPPE
-1589 MPDTPA
+1589 TPDPPA

-1730 DTDGKVL
+1730 DTDGKAL